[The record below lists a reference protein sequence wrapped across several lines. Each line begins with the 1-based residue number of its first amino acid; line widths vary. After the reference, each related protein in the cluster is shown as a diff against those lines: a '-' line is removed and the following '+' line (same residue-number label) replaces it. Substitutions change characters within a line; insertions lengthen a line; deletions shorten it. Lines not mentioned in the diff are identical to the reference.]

1 MAIDRPPEPA
11 LVHAVAASDSQRHRL
26 SRTAS
31 LAIAGSLAAHLIVG
45 VYLYQVRYGAPPIL
59 DVASLPTQTT
69 LIRNVILEPAAQ
81 KPVPKPA
88 SAVRRATAVAQRDE
102 SLPIAVAHA
111 LTLQTLDEP
120 LIGGL
125 EQPLQPELDRAAPV
139 IASPEWVSLPGPR
152 EFSRFYPRPAIDR
165 GASGEV
171 RLACLVSARGAV
183 HDCRAQLETPEGLG
197 FAAAAQRLAPYFRMK
212 PQTRDGT
219 PVEGASIVIPIRF
232 SLAD

>member
-1 MAIDRPPEPA
+1 MIDRQLEPA
-11 LVHAVAASDSQRHRL
+11 LVHAVSTSDPQRHHL

-45 VYLYQVRYGAPPIL
+45 VYLYDVHYGAPPVL
-59 DVASLPTQTT
+59 EAAPPATQTT
-69 LIRNVILEPAAQ
+69 LISEVKVKPPTQ

-88 SAVRRATAVAQRDE
+88 LAVRRPTMAAAARDE
-102 SLPIAVAHA
+102 TLPTTVEAAKPFQMHDDA
-111 LTLQTLDEP
+111 

-125 EQPLQPELDRAAPV
+125 DPPPLSDLDRPPPA
-139 IASPEWVSLPGPR
+139 ITSPDWISLPGPS
-152 EFSRFYPRPAIDR
+152 EFSRFYPRVAIDR

-171 RLACLVSARGAV
+171 RLACLVAASGAV
-183 HDCRAQLETPEGLG
+183 RDCHAVLETPAGLG
-197 FAAAAQRLAPYFRMK
+197 FATAAQRLATYFRMK

-219 PVEGASIVIPIRF
+219 PVDGASVVIPIRF